1 MYVMGL
7 RCKNDGKRS
16 IQRWHRSDVHWS
28 MLGFQSND
36 IFFSDNE
43 MLTIN
48 YVIDPQHTLDYG
60 QTVKVIIPVN
70 LLYYG
75 KSADETTTSQ
85 QYNVMSF
92 FEFDIDIPGTQSRLL
107 AANTCIVSLL
117 CTIRL
122 HSARACVCLQS
133 ARRRWVWSRATSA
146 TVRSRAARPSTAPP
160 TAAMRASTAPRAGRQ
175 PCAARRSE
183 STSTCR

>member
-1 MYVMGL
+1 MP
-7 RCKNDGKRS
+7 
-16 IQRWHRSDVHWS
+16 
-28 MLGFQSND
+28 GFQSND

-92 FEFDIDIPGTQSRLL
+92 FEFDIDIPGIQSRTL
-107 AANTCIVSLL
+107 AAAACVVSLL
-117 CTIRL
+117 CTIHR
-122 HSARACVCLQS
+122 HSARHTAGDICVCLCRVHGGAGSGVGRHRRLSDHVQLG
-133 ARRRWVWSRATSA
+133 ARQRHQLQPRAPPRHLGLDA
-146 TVRSRAARPSTAPP
+146 GRSRHALQRARVPP
-160 TAAMRASTAPRAGRQ
+160 GSDVTIASYAVL
-175 PCAARRSE
+175 
-183 STSTCR
+183 

>member
-1 MYVMGL
+1 
-7 RCKNDGKRS
+7 
-16 IQRWHRSDVHWS
+16 

-43 MLTIN
+43 ILTIN

-75 KSADETTTSQ
+75 KNADETTTSQ

-92 FEFDIDIPGTQSRLL
+92 FEFDIDIPGTQSRAL
-107 AANTCIVSLL
+107 AATTCTYVSSRYSVLFF
-117 CTIRL
+117 CT
-122 HSARACVCLQS
+122 ARVCVCVCRVHGGAGAGVGRHRRLSDHVQLGARQRHQLQP
-133 ARRRWVWSRATSA
+133 R
-146 TVRSRAARPSTAPP
+146 APP
-160 TAAMRASTAPRAGRQ
+160 RHLGLDAGR
-175 PCAARRSE
+175 ARHAVQRARVPPGNDVTIGSYAML
-183 STSTCR
+183 